1 MPPDRFIGDE
11 EPLATSTLT
20 AHAAFFVDDAPLPDF
35 GTLLDRGPLL
45 AAAGGVT
52 LALVVWAIASI
63 CADPR
68 RERCAVRWLSEIASG
83 LLSTLTSFAPIVA
96 RVALGATLVTC
107 AAVGAVGTPNLR
119 FDGGPLDALRGFS
132 AVLGVALVLGLRTRL
147 MAAVSIATFVIAAYA
162 AGSPIVVFERLDV
175 IGLAVFVAIVGGDR
189 LETRMDQSTLARL
202 QMGTAWLR
210 ALLAGGLLVV
220 AVTEKLANVP
230 MTAQVLQEHP
240 RVNLGLLLGTDAT
253 QTVLLLGAVEVAF
266 ALLVLLLP
274 LPELLAL
281 AIGAP
286 FVLTVGEFGLLEVPG
301 HLPVWGAVGVLALLG
316 AHVQT
321 ADLVTIRPPWLRG
334 ARRTPDAARVR
345 LVGARVP
352 WVSAAPVSIA
362 YAQPKTIVVGSV
374 ATVPVVPVSA
384 SMSVGP
390 MSAGSVHTGSIHA
403 GSVRAGS
410 IPAAPALAPQVAAW
424 LGREDAQLPAVAQ
437 QMPVAVD
444 EPTRFAWAPAAGA
457 GVGTPIA

>member
-1 MPPDRFIGDE
+1 M
-11 EPLATSTLT
+11 ASSTLT
-20 AHAAFFVDDAPLPDF
+20 AHAAFFVDDAPIPDF
-35 GTLLDRGPLL
+35 ATLLDRGPLL
-45 AAAGGVT
+45 AVAGGVA
-52 LALVVWAIASI
+52 LALVVWSIAST

-68 RERCAVRWLSEIASG
+68 RERCAVRWLSEVASG
-83 LLSTLTSFAPIVA
+83 LLSTLTSFAPVVA
-96 RVALGATLVTC
+96 RVALGATLLTC
-107 AAVGAVGTPNLR
+107 AAVGAVGTPNLH
-119 FDGGPLDALRGFS
+119 FDGGALDALRGI
-132 AVLGVALVLGLRTRL
+132 AVALGVALVLGMRTRL
-147 MAAVSIATFVIAAYA
+147 MAAAAIATFVVAAYA

-175 IGLAVFVAIVGGDR
+175 LGLAVFVAIVGGDR

-210 ALLAGGLLVV
+210 GMLAGGLLVV

-230 MTAQVLQEHP
+230 MTAQVLEEHP

-301 HLPVWGAVGVLALLG
+301 HLPVWGAAAVLALLG

-334 ARRTPDAARVR
+334 VRRTPDAARER

-352 WVSAAPVSIA
+352 WIDAVDAVPSPVAPA
-362 YAQPKTIVVGSV
+362 HALPKTILVGSV
-374 ATVPVVPVSA
+374 ASTRTEVVSA
-384 SMSVGP
+384 PIEFVP
-390 MSAGSVHTGSIHA
+390 APIQVA
-403 GSVRAGS
+403 APRAMPS
-410 IPAAPALAPQVAAW
+410 APALAPQVAAW
-424 LGREDAQLPAVAQ
+424 LGRPVVQLPPAPTRA
-437 QMPVAVD
+437 PESAI
-444 EPTRFAWAPAAGA
+444 EPPRFAWAPAPGA
-457 GVGTPIA
+457 GVGETIA